1 MVVLVVAGAGSRA
14 MAWLLEVPG
23 ASRTVLE
30 ATVPYAPRAMEGLLG
45 HEPEQYVSQ
54 ETALDMARA
63 AYRRALRL
71 RPSQERVV
79 GLACTATIATDRPK
93 RGEHRCWI
101 AAWDSEG
108 AATCSLRLAKGLR
121 DRPAEEDLVSRI
133 LLNSLAQAN
142 GLPERLPLDLA
153 GEEAVEYGE
162 LEHPEPL
169 RLLLYPQAGDER
181 PRYVLAQPDGRR
193 EVEAPVRGAV
203 LPGSFN
209 PLHRGHVELARAA
222 SEILGQDVVF
232 EMSVVNVDKP
242 PLEEEEVRRRLN
254 QFKDGWDG
262 WTVALTRTPTFREEG
277 WAIPGVP
284 LRHWVGYGGAGGP
297 GQVLWRG
304 GGGGRSGTGRD
315 TGGGVQVPGRGEES
329 RAASSGR
336 WRTWQSPG
344 GSQTSSRPSQ
354 SPPSEQT
361 YPPRSYGHRA
371 TPPKRRLLDI
381 FLHLATSPGGMPRR
395 RCPRSGLPLTECTR
409 PH

>member
-1 MVVLVVAGAGSRA
+1 MDTSIARLVEQIHGSPAMVVLVVAGAGSRA

-262 WTVALTRTPTFREEG
+262 WTVALTRTPTFREKAGLFPGCPFVIGLDTAERVVQGKYYGGEAAAVGRALEEIRAAGCRFLVAGRIEG
-277 WAIPGVP
+277 GEFRTLEDMAIPRGFADLFQAIP
-284 LRHWVGYGGAGGP
+284 ESAFRADLSSTELRASGNTAEETAPRHRPTP
-297 GQVLWRG
+297 G
-304 GGGGRSGTGRD
+304 D
-315 TGGGVQVPGRGEES
+315 
-329 RAASSGR
+329 
-336 WRTWQSPG
+336 
-344 GSQTSSRPSQ
+344 
-354 SPPSEQT
+354 
-361 YPPRSYGHRA
+361 
-371 TPPKRRLLDI
+371 
-381 FLHLATSPGGMPRR
+381 
-395 RCPRSGLPLTECTR
+395 
-409 PH
+409 